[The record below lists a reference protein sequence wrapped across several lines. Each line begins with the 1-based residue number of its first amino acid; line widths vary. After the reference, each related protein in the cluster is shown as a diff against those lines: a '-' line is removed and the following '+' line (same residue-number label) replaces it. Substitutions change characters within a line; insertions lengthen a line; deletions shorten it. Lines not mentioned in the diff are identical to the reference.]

1 MFNWQTHFFNSFLI
15 TLIGLSQSCSREPQF
30 RKPQLGEKIFIQPIA
45 INYLLRPKLPTT
57 QAIKLNAMWGGRALA
72 ADKGDPLLNFYGTDG
87 KLKNSRKWADLVESY
102 KTTSCSNQQIATL
115 DGYLMGAALI
125 CDGSLDLRNIT
136 RIEAVDSG
144 GERRSSTSWGVY
156 RIQDDVSGISI
167 GFY

>member
-1 MFNWQTHFFNSFLI
+1 MRNFKNLTFASILI
-15 TLIGLSQSCSREPQF
+15 ASILPAQSCSREPQF
-30 RKPQLGEKIFIQPIA
+30 KKPQLGEKITMQPIA
-45 INYLLRPKLPTT
+45 VNYLLRPNLPGT

-72 ADKGDPLLNFYGTDG
+72 ADKGDPVLNFYGADG
-87 KLKNSRKWADLVESY
+87 KLKNSKKWADLVESY
-102 KTTSCSNQQIATL
+102 RSTSCSNQQIATL

-125 CDGSLDLRNIT
+125 CDGSLDLSNIS